1 MGSQKVRCDW
11 ATSLHFFRTL
21 SQISDGYVFALNTQ
35 ENTFILNNP
44 KQKSLNKAI
53 SKIRALNIYGH
64 LCRQNN
70 YKETLCLVTGP
81 IIKND
86 NDGVS
91 YQLGDIYPSLTRY
104 ATCKVWENESEN
116 EVLSRVQLFVTPW
129 MDCSPPGSSL
139 WGIFQARIL
148 EWVAIS
154 FSRRPSRPRDWT
166 LVSCIAGR
174 RFTLQATREVQ
185 SLGRATEIHPLGFMC
200 SLASPGL
207 SDLNS
212 SKCKKH
218 SCL

>member
-1 MGSQKVRCDW
+1 MVAQMVKHLPAMQETWVQSLGWEDPLEKEMATHSSTLAWKILWAEEPGRLQSMGSQKVRCDW

-35 ENTFILNNP
+35 ENNFILNNP

-91 YQLGDIYPSLTRY
+91 YQLGNIYPSLTRY

-116 EVLSRVQLFVTPW
+116 EVAQSCSTLCDP
-129 MDCSPPGSSL
+129 MD
-139 WGIFQARIL
+139 
-148 EWVAIS
+148 
-154 FSRRPSRPRDWT
+154 
-166 LVSCIAGR
+166 
-174 RFTLQATREVQ
+174 
-185 SLGRATEIHPLGFMC
+185 
-200 SLASPGL
+200 GL
-207 SDLNS
+207 
-212 SKCKKH
+212 
-218 SCL
+218 